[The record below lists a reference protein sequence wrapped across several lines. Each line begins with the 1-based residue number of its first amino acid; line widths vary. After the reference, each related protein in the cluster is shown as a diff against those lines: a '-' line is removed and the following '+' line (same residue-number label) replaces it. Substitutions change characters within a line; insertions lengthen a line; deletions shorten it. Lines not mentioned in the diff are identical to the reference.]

1 MSLHDDSTND
11 FDPYFGLDITWMDSP
26 LSEWLQPPAIDQM
39 DEAVAADM
47 AAPIWLS
54 LPVIDQGERSC
65 RL

>member
-1 MSLHDDSTND
+1 MSFHDDRTNE
-11 FDPYFGLDITWMDSP
+11 FDPYFGLDTTWMDSP

-47 AAPIWLS
+47 ATPIGRD
-54 LPVIDQGERSC
+54 LPVIDQGEISC